1 MAEEFLKIHAI
12 ITEAPTE
19 GLLSGFWEGEPSLRT
34 PSNKEGIFTVPVN
47 KLSFFDYHKGKIT
60 IGGSFTASTREQIL
74 TAGTVLDGITVV
86 SIKTIEGVDTSLPN

>member
-19 GLLSGFWEGEPSLRT
+19 GLLSGFWEGSLHSLCEA
-34 PSNKEGIFTVPVN
+34 PSNNEGVFTVPVN

-86 SIKTIEGVDTSLPN
+86 SINTTTIN

>member
-1 MAEEFLKIHAI
+1 MAEEFVKIHAI

-19 GLLSGFWEGEPSLRT
+19 GLLSGFGET
-34 PSNKEGIFTVPVN
+34 HKEGIFTVPVN

-86 SIKTIEGVDTSLPN
+86 SINTTTIY

>member
-1 MAEEFLKIHAI
+1 MAEEFVKIHAI

-19 GLLSGFWEGEPSLRT
+19 GLLSGFGT
-34 PSNKEGIFTVPVN
+34 PSNNEGIFTVPVN